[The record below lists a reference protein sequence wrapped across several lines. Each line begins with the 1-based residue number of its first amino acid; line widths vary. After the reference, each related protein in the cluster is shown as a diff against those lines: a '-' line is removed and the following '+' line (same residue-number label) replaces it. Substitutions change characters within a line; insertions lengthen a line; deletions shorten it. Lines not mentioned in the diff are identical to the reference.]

1 MVGVPCATSRAVAVQ
16 GASNRPALYLVSKF
30 DYRKAAWPKPEPIW
44 TLPFWQFIFFRYITA
59 KTRLASLGNELFPA
73 EQAGIA
79 TGPIE
84 QVDIGTDGL
93 EVRLRMDGLAAF
105 AREMTTDVGAAA

>member
-1 MVGVPCATSRAVAVQ
+1 MSYSP
-16 GASNRPALYLVSKF
+16 
-30 DYRKAAWPKPEPIW
+30 PK
-44 TLPFWQFIFFRYITA
+44 
-59 KTRLASLGNELFPA
+59 
-73 EQAGIA
+73 QAGIA